1 MRRDKTIVPPNRVS
15 LLLSDDCLSGR
26 RRVNRRDSRS
36 AAMVREARHRRARLV
51 FRLRDRAVRWAS
63 SWVRSSRASPES
75 KISASRSE
83 RASRSVSASCGGVH
97 LERPAGDRAVGRY
110 RESGWARGRLGQL
123 WFLAVLA
130 CGVAAAL
137 GFLATDVSGT
147 VQGDRAAASL
157 REGSLLLTNSLM
169 PFSFERGARL
179 PARPRPLSSAS
190 RC

>member
-1 MRRDKTIVPPNRVS
+1 MGIVVGSVVEGVTRVQD
-15 LLLSDDCLSGR
+15 LGIQ
-26 RRVNRRDSRS
+26 V
-36 AAMVREARHRRARLV
+36 
-51 FRLRDRAVRWAS
+51 
-63 SWVRSSRASPES
+63 
-75 KISASRSE
+75 E

-157 REGSLLLTNSLM
+157 REGSLQ
-169 PFSFERGARL
+169 
-179 PARPRPLSSAS
+179 
-190 RC
+190 C

>member
-1 MRRDKTIVPPNRVS
+1 MGIVVGSVVEGVTRVQDLGIQVGTGLTIS
-15 LLLSDDCLSGR
+15 LGFVWRCSSRTSR
-26 RRVNRRDSRS
+26 RRSRRRPISRK
-36 AAMVREARHRRARLV
+36 RLG
-51 FRLRDRAVRWAS
+51 S
-63 SWVRSSRASPES
+63 
-75 KISASRSE
+75 
-83 RASRSVSASCGGVH
+83 
-97 LERPAGDRAVGRY
+97 
-110 RESGWARGRLGQL
+110 GRLGQL

-179 PARPRPLSSAS
+179 PARPRPLSSLPLGAEQLTTGLERS
-190 RC
+190 LKPSQPLVGRIAHRNEMHDRTI